1 MKMLSSMK
9 LTILIA
15 AVLVTGALAETHTVV
30 FNNLC
35 GRGVPTL
42 KRNGVTLS
50 TGGAFTSNGP
60 LIAAIAYLDVGC
72 GADGQ
77 GCTMVETTL
86 VNPTTPGSG
95 SSTDITLIPPHS
107 FSVTTGFGYFNG
119 CNGAGADCTNAN
131 CPTAFHNPSDTHVQV
146 ACQSDNVNLVIT
158 FCE

>member
-1 MKMLSSMK
+1 MKILSSIK

-30 FNNLC
+30 FSNLW
-35 GRGVPTL
+35 PTL
-42 KRNGVTLS
+42 KRNT
-50 TGGAFTSNGP
+50 FTSNGP
-60 LIAAIAYLDVGC
+60 LIAAIAFQRLLATYRINAGC

-119 CNGAGADCTNAN
+119 CNGAGADCISTN
-131 CPTAFHNPSDTHVQV
+131 CPTAFHNPNDTHVQV
-146 ACQSDNVNLVIT
+146 ACQSDNVNLAIT

>member
-1 MKMLSSMK
+1 MFFSMN
-9 LTILIA
+9 LA
-15 AVLVTGALAETHTVV
+15 ALVAVALVAGVQAETHTVV

-35 GRGVPTL
+35 GRGVPVL
-42 KRNGVTLS
+42 KRNGATLS
-50 TGGAFTSNGP
+50 TGGTFTSNGP
-60 LIAAIAYLDVGC
+60 LMAAIAWVSLGCC
-72 GADGQ
+72 GADGE

-131 CPTAFHNPSDTHVQV
+131 CPTAFHQPDDTRVQV
-146 ACQSDNVNLVIT
+146 ACQANNVNLAIT
-158 FCE
+158 FCD